1 MALRKK
7 PAGAGGEPVL
17 AAAGGSGTTGG
28 GAARRPGGTGAS
40 GSRPGGG
47 AQKAGDPKAGGP
59 TGGAPRGGAP
69 KGGGKARRAARSDQA
84 GSGGAS
90 DPQDRA
96 GRNARAAT
104 PPPAAGGGD
113 APGGARGRLAQIRL
127 VYKITKQRDPRVL
140 WLSLLGLAGPIAVG
154 VILGVFVGPLYVWLP
169 IAVLLGLVVALN
181 VFSRRVQKTAY
192 AEMEGKP
199 GAAAG
204 VVERMRGDWRLTPAV
219 GVNRHQDVV
228 HRVVCRAGVILIAEG
243 RGRGPRELLVA
254 EKRRIRKIVGEAP
267 LLDYV
272 VGTGEGEIPL
282 PKLQSTLMRLRREL
296 RKRDVDAL
304 DRRLKAVSAP
314 ALPIPKGP
322 IPRNIPRGGRLR

>member
-1 MALRKK
+1 MALRRK
-7 PAGAGGEPVL
+7 PTGAGGEPVL
-17 AAAGGSGTTGG
+17 AAAGGNGTTSDGSSRRSG
-28 GAARRPGGTGAS
+28 RPGAAGRAGSRPAGGDPRGASGSAMASQAGGTGNSGARKS
-40 GSRPGGG
+40 GGKKGGAQSGGARAGDPKGAGGAGQPGRGSRPGGG
-47 AQKAGDPKAGGP
+47 EPAGGS
-59 TGGAPRGGAP
+59 A
-69 KGGGKARRAARSDQA
+69 GK
-84 GSGGAS
+84 
-90 DPQDRA
+90 
-96 GRNARAAT
+96 
-104 PPPAAGGGD
+104 
-113 APGGARGRLAQIRL
+113 LAQLRL
-127 VYKITKQRDPRVL
+127 VYKITRQRDPQVL
-140 WLSLLGLAGPIAVG
+140 WLSLLALVVPIAVG
-154 VILGVFVGPLYVWLP
+154 VVLGIFVGPLYIWLP

-228 HRVVCRAGVILIAEG
+228 HRVVCRAGVVLIAEG

-254 EKRRIRKIVGEAP
+254 EKRRIRKIVGDAP
-267 LLDYV
+267 LLDYI
-272 VGTGEGEIPL
+272 VGNGEGEIPL

-304 DRRLKAVSAP
+304 ERRLRAVSSP

>member
-1 MALRKK
+1 MASQAGGTGNSGARKSGGK
-7 PAGAGGEPVL
+7 KGGAQSGGARAGDPKGAGG
-17 AAAGGSGTTGG
+17 AGQ
-28 GAARRPGGTGAS
+28 PGR

-47 AQKAGDPKAGGP
+47 EPAGGS
-59 TGGAPRGGAP
+59 A
-69 KGGGKARRAARSDQA
+69 GK
-84 GSGGAS
+84 
-90 DPQDRA
+90 
-96 GRNARAAT
+96 
-104 PPPAAGGGD
+104 
-113 APGGARGRLAQIRL
+113 LAQLRL
-127 VYKITKQRDPRVL
+127 VYKITRQRDPQVL
-140 WLSLLGLAGPIAVG
+140 WLSLLALVVPIAVG
-154 VILGVFVGPLYVWLP
+154 VVLGIFVGPLYIWLP

-228 HRVVCRAGVILIAEG
+228 HRVVCRAGVVLIAEG

-254 EKRRIRKIVGEAP
+254 EKRRIRKIVGDAP
-267 LLDYV
+267 LLDYI
-272 VGTGEGEIPL
+272 VGNGEGEIPL

-304 DRRLKAVSAP
+304 ERRLRAVSSP